1 MDSTAKRSLLAAY
14 SRLLRPLI
22 KILIRNGVSFSELSE
37 VAKETYVHVA
47 STDFKVPHRKMS
59 QARIAILTGLTRK
72 EVNRLTTKEDGDQDD
87 AKGNLHRVVRVIAGW
102 HTDSGFTGPYGI
114 PLELPFEDKNIPDF
128 VGLVQQYSGDMA
140 PRAMLDEL
148 LRVGAVKETEAGWY
162 KVLTRTYLPEGDAP
176 DSLER
181 LGQAVEDMV
190 GTIDHNIAEK
200 SPEKRFFERHVCS
213 DDGISPKD
221 LPRFRA
227 FVKVRAQLLLDEIE
241 NWLSQLEK
249 PKEPDKRNLVN
260 TGLGVYHYVTTD
272 TDDKD

>member
-1 MDSTAKRSLLAAY
+1 MDSTAKRRLLAAY

-72 EVNRLTTKEDGDQDD
+72 EVNRLTTKREGEEDQFH
-87 AKGNLHRVVRVIAGW
+87 KNVNRVVRVLAGW

-114 PLELPFEDKNIPDF
+114 PLELPFEDKKLPDF
-128 VGLVQQYSGDMA
+128 RGLVQKFSGDMS

-148 LRVGAVKETEAGWY
+148 LRVGAVVETDAGYY
-162 KVLTRTYLPEGDAP
+162 KALTRFYLPEGIAP
-176 DSLER
+176 DSLDH
-181 LGQAVEDMV
+181 LAQSVKNYV
-190 GTIDHNIAEK
+190 TTIDNNIIEENSNK
-200 SPEKRFFERHVCS
+200 KLFERQVYTE
-213 DDGISPKD
+213 DGIKPED
-221 LPRFRA
+221 LPRFTAYVKERA
-227 FVKVRAQLLLDEIE
+227 KLLLEEID

-249 PKEPDKRNLVN
+249 PDSKNDDDIVS
-260 TGLGVYHYVTTD
+260 TGLGIYHYI
-272 TDDKD
+272 DDAEDE

>member
-1 MDSTAKRSLLAAY
+1 MDSTAKRRLLAAY

-200 SPEKRFFERHVCS
+200 NPEKRFFERHVCS

-260 TGLGVYHYVTTD
+260 TGLGIYHYVTTD